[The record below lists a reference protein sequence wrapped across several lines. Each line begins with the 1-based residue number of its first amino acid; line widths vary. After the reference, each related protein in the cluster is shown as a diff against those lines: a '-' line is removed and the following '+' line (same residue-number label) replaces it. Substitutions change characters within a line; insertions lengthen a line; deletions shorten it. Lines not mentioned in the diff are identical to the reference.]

1 MTDMHL
7 ARRNIIPVTGIVILL
22 IIMVSCDFFRIGNG
36 KDPGLPD
43 LPEIRERGELVA
55 ITSYSPLSYF
65 IYRGEVMGYEYE
77 LLQLFGEHIGLPV
90 RIKIAR
96 DFGQMMDMLDRG
108 EGDLIAYGLTVTSG
122 RRERLAFS
130 EPLNMTRQVLVQRK
144 PENWRQMMLHQIENE
159 LIRNPIELSGKTVYV
174 RRGSAYLDRLINL
187 SQEIGADI
195 DIVEAEKGVTTEEL
209 IRSVAEGEIDF
220 TVADENIAGIKSAYH
235 QNLDVETAIS
245 MPQQTAWAMRQT
257 SPELLDTVNEWLEK
271 ARTQTD
277 YYVIYNKY
285 YENRRAFRSRY
296 SSDFFPVTGGTV
308 SPYDEL
314 LQQYADE
321 LGWDWRL
328 LAALIYQESQFNP
341 SARSWAGAVG
351 LMQLMP
357 ATAREFGA
365 DDPLDPEDN
374 IAAGIKFLQW
384 LQGYWKDHIEDEY
397 ERRKFVIAS
406 YNVGHGHVQDA
417 RRLAKAEGD
426 DPDIWHGHVAEHM
439 LNKSNPEYFNR
450 EEVRFGYAS
459 GLEPVN
465 YVNSILD
472 LFEHYQHLVHL
483 EVSTR

>member
-1 MTDMHL
+1 MHP
-7 ARRNIIPVTGIVILL
+7 AGKNIISFAFFLISVIL
-22 IIMVSCDFFRIGNG
+22 MASCDYVRNG
-36 KDPGLPD
+36 SGRDAGLPD
-43 LPEIRERGELVA
+43 MPEIRERGELVA

-77 LLQLFGEHIGLPV
+77 LLQLFGEYIGLPV
-90 RIKIAR
+90 RIEIAR

-108 EGDLIAYGLTVTSG
+108 EGDLIAYGLTVTSA

-144 PENWRQMMLHQIENE
+144 PDNWRQMMLHNIENE

-187 SQEIGADI
+187 SGEIGADI
-195 DIVEAEKGVTTEEL
+195 DVVEAEEGVTTEEL
-209 IRSVAEGEIDF
+209 IRSVAEGEIDY
-220 TVADENIAGIKSAYH
+220 TVADENIAKIKSAYH
-235 QNLDVETAIS
+235 QDLDVETAVS
-245 MPQQTAWAMRQT
+245 MPQQTAWAMRHT
-257 SPELLDTVNEWLEK
+257 SPELLDTVNEWLEE

-296 SSDFFPVTGGTV
+296 SSDFFPVTGGTI

-328 LAALIYQESQFNP
+328 LAALIYQESQFDP
-341 SARSWAGAVG
+341 AARSWAGAVG

-357 ATAREFGA
+357 ATAAEFGA
-365 DDPLDPEDN
+365 DDPLNPEEN
-374 IAAGIKFLQW
+374 IAAGIRFLQW
-384 LQGYWKDHIEDEY
+384 LQDYWKEHIEDEY

-417 RRLAKAEGD
+417 RRLAEAEGD
-426 DPDIWHGHVAEHM
+426 DPDIWNGHVAEHM
-439 LNKSNPEYFNR
+439 LNKSNPEFFNR
-450 EEVRFGYAS
+450 EEVRYGYAS

-465 YVNSILD
+465 YVITILN
-472 LFEHYQHLVHL
+472 LFEHYQHLVDL
-483 EVSTR
+483 ELTRR

>member
-1 MTDMHL
+1 MHL
-7 ARRNIIPVTGIVILL
+7 SRKHITLLAGFLTGMILML
-22 IIMVSCDFFRIGNG
+22 SCDFSGNG
-36 KDPGLPD
+36 KPGGAGLAD

-77 LLQLFGEHIGLPV
+77 LLQLFGEHIDLPV
-90 RIKIAR
+90 RIEIAR
-96 DFGQMMDMLDRG
+96 DFGEMMGMLESG
-108 EGDLIAYGLTVTSG
+108 EGDLIAYGLTVTSA
-122 RRERLAFS
+122 RRERFAFS
-130 EPLNMTRQVLVQRK
+130 EPFNMTQQVLVQRK
-144 PENWRQMMLHQIENE
+144 PENWRQMMLHNIENE
-159 LIRNPIELSGKTVYV
+159 LIRNPIELSGKTVHV

-187 SQEIGADI
+187 SEEIGADI
-195 DIVEAEKGVTTEEL
+195 DIVEADEGVTTEEL
-209 IRSVAEGEIDF
+209 IRYVAEGDIDY
-220 TVADENIAGIKSAYH
+220 TVADENIAKIKSAYY
-235 QNLDVETAIS
+235 QDLDKETAVS
-245 MPQQTAWAMRQT
+245 MPQQTAWAMRHT
-257 SPELLDTVNEWLEK
+257 SPELLDSLNAWLEE

-296 SSDFFPVTGGTV
+296 ASDFFPVTGGTI
-308 SPYDEL
+308 SPYDEV

-357 ATAREFGA
+357 ATAAEFGA
-365 DDPLDPEDN
+365 DNPLDPEEN
-374 IAAGIKFLQW
+374 IAAGIRFLQW
-384 LQGYWKDHIEDEY
+384 LQNYWGAHIEDEF

-406 YNVGHGHVQDA
+406 YNVGQGHVQDA
-417 RRLAKAEGD
+417 RRLAEAFGD
-426 DPDIWHGHVAEHM
+426 DPDVWHGHVAEHM

-450 EEVRFGYAS
+450 EEVRYGYAT

-465 YVNSILD
+465 YVNTILN
-472 LFEHYQHLVHL
+472 LFEHYQHLVDL
-483 EVSTR
+483 EATQG